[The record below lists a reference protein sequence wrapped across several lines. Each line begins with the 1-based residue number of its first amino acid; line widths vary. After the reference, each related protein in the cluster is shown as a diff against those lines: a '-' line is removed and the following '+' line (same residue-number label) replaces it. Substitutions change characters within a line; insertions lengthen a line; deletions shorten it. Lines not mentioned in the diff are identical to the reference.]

1 METLRPALQ
10 RLYMTRASA
19 YRDAM
24 KSFIEGYLEGVQQVR
39 EKKENSKTE
48 EDSDVSK
55 KST

>member
-10 RLYMTRASA
+10 RVYMTRASA

-24 KSFIEGYLEGVQQVR
+24 KSFIEGYQEGVLQVV
-39 EKKENSKTE
+39 EKENSKTE
-48 EDSDVSK
+48 ENADASK

>member
-10 RLYMTRASA
+10 RLYMTKASA
-19 YRDAM
+19 YKDAM

-39 EKKENSKTE
+39 EKKENPKN
-48 EDSDVSK
+48 EDDADVSK